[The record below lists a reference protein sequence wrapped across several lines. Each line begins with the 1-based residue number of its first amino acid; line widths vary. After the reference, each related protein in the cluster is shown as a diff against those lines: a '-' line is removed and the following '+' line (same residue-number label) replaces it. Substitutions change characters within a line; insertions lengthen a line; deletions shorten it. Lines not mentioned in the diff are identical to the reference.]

1 LSSVTSGSPHSQEG
15 NLDTEA
21 GPDIADLDGFTEEEF
36 RYDRYT
42 LGYSDYDDF
51 LKMIEVHGYIGV
63 QSYFKG
69 AQA

>member
-1 LSSVTSGSPHSQEG
+1 VYTVEYVSCNRRALSSVTSGSPHSQEG

-42 LGYSDYDDF
+42 PYPVLGKHEF
-51 LKMIEVHGYIGV
+51 
-63 QSYFKG
+63 
-69 AQA
+69 

>member
-42 LGYSDYDDF
+42 HLLPVLFLVVSLSHMLLLGS
-51 LKMIEVHGYIGV
+51 L
-63 QSYFKG
+63 
-69 AQA
+69 

>member
-36 RYDRYT
+36 RYDDLYLHT
-42 LGYSDYDDF
+42 SPGTGKHKF
-51 LKMIEVHGYIGV
+51 C
-63 QSYFKG
+63 G
-69 AQA
+69 ASVYVT